1 MKVKNLLSHFPK
13 TVEWSL
19 VVNIG
24 LAVLAS
30 FYVSFH
36 QIFLSWFLFALLF
49 VFIYYY
55 ELGERTTYVRSFFS
69 LFLLLVLWAFRSDE
83 TFLFGIIF
91 ALGAGLGIALWFF
104 LVRFLVRNKE
114 RTLSFF
120 HTILIYFAFLY
131 ATTSSGAISGIISAC
146 VTGILLFED
155 CTHLKFPWRKRILL
169 ISGAVSFFLF
179 EGVLIIRSLPLDVIG
194 GAGILTLI
202 AVSIRNMVVAHFS
215 GNLHQRYILEQ
226 TIAFVGLF
234 IVILMTGHWIM

>member
-1 MKVKNLLSHFPK
+1 MKVKSLLSHFPK

-36 QIFLSWFLFALLF
+36 QTFLSWFLFALLF

-55 ELGERTTYVRSFFS
+55 ELGERTIYIRSFLS
-69 LFLLLVLWAFRSDE
+69 IFLLLILWLSRSDE

-91 ALGAGLGIALWFF
+91 TLCAGFGITLWLL

-114 RTLSFF
+114 RTLSFL
-120 HTILIYFAFLY
+120 HTVLIYFAFLY
-131 ATTSSGAISGIISAC
+131 ATTSFGSVSGIISAC
-146 VTGILLFED
+146 IAGVLLFEE

-179 EGVLIIRSLPLDVIG
+179 ESVLIVRSLPLDVIG

-226 TIAFVGLF
+226 TIAFVGLS
-234 IVILMTGHWIM
+234 ILILMTGHWIV